1 MEHSTTELYRVYNDG
16 NKYVYTTYEYIQH
29 HNIPIEKD
37 MHRWEIKAHSER
49 FAIKV
54 RFHNSFMVPV
64 GRTMTIRTIQ
74 GTQQIYFIGYKWYD
88 TEQERD
94 EVDALL
100 NAEALLNSERKA
112 LLSKF
117 QNMTLDELRQAVAQL
132 GI

>member
-1 MEHSTTELYRVYNDG
+1 MEHCTTELYRVYNDG

-37 MHRWEIKAHSER
+37 MFQWEIKAYSKK

-54 RFHNSFMVPV
+54 PRHNSFMVPV
-64 GRTMTIRTIQ
+64 GRTMTIRTID
-74 GTQQIYFIGYKWYD
+74 GTKQIYFIGYKWYD

-94 EVDALL
+94 EVEALRD
-100 NAEALLNSERKA
+100 AEALLNGERKN
-112 LLSKF
+112 LLAKF
-117 QNMTLDELRQAVAQL
+117 ENMTLEELRQVVAQL